1 MLRVAVP
8 NKGALSESASAVL
21 AEAGYRKRSDSKDLT
36 VLDNTN
42 DVEFFFLRPKD
53 IATYVGK
60 GTLDLGIT
68 GRDMLVDSGAPVTE
82 VIELGFGHSTF
93 RLAAPKGTSDVG
105 GKRIAT
111 DRKSVV

>member
-42 DVEFFFLRPKD
+42 DVEFFFLPQRHRHLRRSGHPRSGYHGPRP
-53 IATYVGK
+53 
-60 GTLDLGIT
+60 
-68 GRDMLVDSGAPVTE
+68 GR
-82 VIELGFGHSTF
+82 
-93 RLAAPKGTSDVG
+93 
-105 GKRIAT
+105 
-111 DRKSVV
+111 